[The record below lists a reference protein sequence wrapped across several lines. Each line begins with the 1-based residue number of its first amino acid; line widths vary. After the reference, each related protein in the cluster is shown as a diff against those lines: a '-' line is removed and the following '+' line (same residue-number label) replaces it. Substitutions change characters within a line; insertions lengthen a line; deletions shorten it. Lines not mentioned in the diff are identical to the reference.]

1 MIKNAFMAQKFSFKQ
16 LENNFKQKN
25 KNLNLKDYSKD
36 EGRKVPEFIVSAN
49 ISDFNQQ
56 KFSQDTNLDNAVSRL
71 SQNQSKFDHSN
82 HKNNLAKYK
91 TQEHYSQKQEI
102 IDKLNALKFK
112 HNKM

>member
-49 ISDFNQQ
+49 ISDFNQ
-56 KFSQDTNLDNAVSRL
+56 
-71 SQNQSKFDHSN
+71 
-82 HKNNLAKYK
+82 
-91 TQEHYSQKQEI
+91 
-102 IDKLNALKFK
+102 
-112 HNKM
+112 